1 MTADLLRALQL
12 LTVLPVRPRPDQSV
26 PPGRAMAAFPLVGVL
41 LGVMLSALSWL
52 LRETGL
58 HRVAPFLP
66 SALLVAA
73 WAMLTGGLHL
83 DGWADCCDA
92 LLVPAPR
99 ERRLDILRDPRLGS
113 FGVAGLILL
122 LLVKFAAIPMNLPPA
137 SVFRLLI
144 VAPVLG
150 RGAMVMAALRFPLAR
165 DEGMAFHLCQ
175 GAGRREVFLAT
186 LTTVFVCVFA
196 GAAGVAAFFASV
208 LVTFTFARWAA
219 ARLGGLTGDVCGA
232 MVELVETTTLVVGA
246 FASSA

>member
-1 MTADLLRALQL
+1 VIADLLRALQL
-12 LTVLPVRPRPDQSV
+12 LTVLPVRPRWDKSV

-41 LGVMLSALSWL
+41 LGITLGVLSLL

-66 SALLVAA
+66 SALVVTA

-92 LLVPAPR
+92 LFVPVTR
-99 ERRLDILRDPRLGS
+99 ERRLDILRDPRVGS
-113 FGVAGLILL
+113 FGVVGLVLL
-122 LLVKFAAIPMNLPPA
+122 LLIKFAAIPINLQPLG
-137 SVFRLLI
+137 VFRLLI

-150 RGAMVMAALRFPLAR
+150 RWAMVMAALHFPLAR
-165 DEGMAFHLCQ
+165 DEGMAFHFCQ

-196 GAAGVAAFFASV
+196 GAVGVAAFFASV
-208 LVTFTFARWAA
+208 LVMLTFARWAS
-219 ARLGGLTGDVCGA
+219 ARLGGLTGDVYGA
-232 MVELVETTTLVVGA
+232 IVELVETITLVVGA